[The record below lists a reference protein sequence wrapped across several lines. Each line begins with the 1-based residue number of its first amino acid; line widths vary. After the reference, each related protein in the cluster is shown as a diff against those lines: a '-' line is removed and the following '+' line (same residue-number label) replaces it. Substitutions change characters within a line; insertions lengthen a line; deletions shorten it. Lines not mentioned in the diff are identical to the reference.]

1 MTEKVTA
8 AILFVI
14 AMAAFIMSYFSFKEK
29 GFLFNNAYIHASR
42 RKRGSKDKRP
52 YYRQLAIVFF
62 LIGIIFLLNAMEV
75 VLKRGWTSLI
85 VLVLLI
91 LTLVYAI
98 QSSITINRKK

>member
-29 GFLFNNAYIHASR
+29 GFLLNNAYIHASR
-42 RKRGSKDKRP
+42 RKRENMDKKP
-52 YYRQLAIVFF
+52 YYRQSAIVFF

-98 QSSITINRKK
+98 QSSITINRKE